1 MNDETVSANLLE
13 MTADI
18 VSAYV
23 SNNSVTAADLP
34 ALIASIHTAL
44 QSTDAPAEEPQ
55 DEVERP
61 TAAQIRKSVTPDYII
76 SFEDGRQFKSMKRAL
91 SLKGMTP
98 AQYREKWG
106 LSSDYPM
113 VAPNYAAS
121 RSALAKSMNLGASGR
136 AAKGQPTIKAAPKA
150 PAARGRPPKAK
161 A

>member
-1 MNDETVSANLLE
+1 MTDQSDRSELLG

-23 SNNSVTAADLP
+23 SNNSVAPADMP

-44 QSTDAPAEEPQ
+44 KSTDTPAEEPQ

-91 SLKGMTP
+91 SLAGMTP

-106 LSSDYPM
+106 LPSDYPM
-113 VAPNYAAS
+113 VAPAYAAA
-121 RSALAKSMNLGASGR
+121 RSALAKSMGLGATGR
-136 AAKGQPTIKAAPKA
+136 AAKGQPMTKAAPKA
-150 PAARGRPPKAK
+150 TAARGRPKKA
-161 A
+161 